1 MINWAMMQAPMKERC
16 VYVAVHGGAGYHG
29 VVSEQS
35 VKSALKRA
43 CARAL
48 RGSPLDDFSA
58 LSIVER
64 AIAILED
71 DECLNAGYGS
81 NLTIDGTVECDAA
94 VMDGLSGD
102 FASVGAV
109 PGLKNPIKLASVLLR
124 HSREPDSLGRIRP
137 MTLVASGAYS
147 FASSQ
152 GIQTVAPNEMI
163 SPRATQEWQK
173 WKYRLDHPVDC
184 DLGSLHQ
191 DAMQDTV
198 GAVAWDNDGNL
209 AAGVSSGGLLLKYS
223 GRIGEAATFGAGCWA
238 QQSHDEQSGMACS
251 ISGAGEHI
259 MRGGL
264 ARALGEAL
272 QSRQSDDSE
281 LDTHQVL
288 LRILNQ
294 QFTEPLRQRG
304 ERMPN
309 AGVLLLTK
317 EQGEDE
323 VVVPRLW
330 CAFTTESMAV
340 AYASTTKPS
349 PKVIAKLVVYKN
361 DRSLIMTK
369 CRHPFYVV
377 QY

>member
-1 MINWAMMQAPMKERC
+1 MSERSSLC
-16 VYVAVHGGAGYHG
+16 
-29 VVSEQS
+29 SEIDKPS
-35 VKSALKRA
+35 DRVESEKRTD
-43 CARAL
+43 R
-48 RGSPLDDFSA
+48 RGSPLDDSSA
-58 LSIVER
+58 LSVVER
-64 AIAILED
+64 AIAVLED
-71 DECLNAGYGS
+71 DEYLNAGYGS

-102 FASVGAV
+102 FGSVGAV
-109 PGLKNPIKLASVLLR
+109 PGLKNPIKLASALLR

-152 GIQTVAPNEMI
+152 GIQTVTPNEMI

-173 WKYRLDHPVDC
+173 WKSRLDHPVDG
-184 DLGSLHQ
+184 DSESLPQ

-198 GAVAWDNDGNL
+198 GAVAWDNGVNL

-238 QQSHDEQSGMACS
+238 QQSRSEHFGMACS

-264 ARALGEAL
+264 ARVLGEAL
-272 QSRQSDDSE
+272 QSQQSNDNE
-281 LDTHQVL
+281 LDTHHTL

-294 QFTEPLRQRG
+294 QFTEPMRQRG
-304 ERMPN
+304 EQMPN

-317 EQGEDE
+317 EQDEDDE
-323 VVVPRLW
+323 AVPRLW

-349 PKVIAKLVVYKN
+349 PKASILRRPASTGSVVDADKSSVFITALPIH
-361 DRSLIMTK
+361 R
-369 CRHPFYVV
+369 
-377 QY
+377 

>member
-1 MINWAMMQAPMKERC
+1 MQVPMKERR
-16 VYVAVHGGAGYHG
+16 VYIAVHGGAGYYG
-29 VVSEQS
+29 IATEQN
-35 VKSALKRA
+35 VKNALKRA

-48 RGSPLDDFSA
+48 RGSSPNDSSA

-64 AIAILED
+64 AIAVLED
-71 DECLNAGYGS
+71 DEYLNAGYGS

-102 FASVGAV
+102 FGSVGAV
-109 PGLKNPIKLASVLLR
+109 PGLKNPIKLASALLR
-124 HSREPDSLGRIRP
+124 HSRELDSVGRIRP
-137 MTLVASGAYS
+137 MTLVASGACS

-173 WKYRLDHPVDC
+173 WKSRLDHSDDGDPRN
-184 DLGSLHQ
+184 LPQ
-191 DAMQDTV
+191 DTMQDTV
-198 GAVAWDNDGNL
+198 GAVAWDNEGNL
-209 AAGVSSGGLLLKYS
+209 TAGVSSGGLLLKYS

-238 QQSHDEQSGMACS
+238 QQSHGERSGMACS

-259 MRGGL
+259 MRRGL
-264 ARALGEAL
+264 ARVLGEAL

-281 LDTHQVL
+281 LDTHHL
-288 LRILNQ
+288 LLQTLNQ
-294 QFTEPLRQRG
+294 QFTEPLGQRG

-317 EQGEDE
+317 EQGEDDE
-323 VVVPRLW
+323 VVPRLW

-340 AYASTTKPS
+340 AYASTTKP
-349 PKVIAKLVVYKN
+349 PKASIL
-361 DRSLIMTK
+361 RRPSLTGSTIDADKSSVFITALPI
-369 CRHPFYVV
+369 H
-377 QY
+377 Q

>member
-1 MINWAMMQAPMKERC
+1 MQAPMGERR
-16 VYVAVHGGAGYHG
+16 VYVAVHGGAGCHG
-29 VVSEQS
+29 VASEQS

-48 RGSPLDDFSA
+48 QESRVDDSSA
-58 LSIVER
+58 LSVVER
-64 AIAILED
+64 AISVLED

-102 FASVGAV
+102 FGSVGAV
-109 PGLKNPIKLASVLLR
+109 PGVKNPIKLASAVLR
-124 HSREPDSLGRIRP
+124 HSRESDPLGRIRP
-137 MTLVASGAYS
+137 MTLVASGAHS

-152 GIQTVAPNEMI
+152 DIQTVAPNKMI

-173 WKYRLDHPVDC
+173 WKSRLIRSTNGDQE
-184 DLGSLHQ
+184 SLPQ

-198 GAVAWDNDGNL
+198 GAVAWDNEGNL

-223 GRIGEAATFGAGCWA
+223 GRIGEAATFGTGCWA
-238 QQSHDEQSGMACS
+238 QQSRNEHSGMACS

-264 ARALGEAL
+264 AHVLGEAL
-272 QSRQSDDSE
+272 QSPQSNHSE
-281 LDTHQVL
+281 VDTHQVL

-304 ERMPN
+304 EQTPN

-317 EQGEDE
+317 EHGEGDE
-323 VVVPRLW
+323 VLPRLW
-330 CAFTTESMAV
+330 CAFTTDSMAV
-340 AYASTTKPS
+340 AYASTAKPS
-349 PKVIAKLVVYKN
+349 PKVSILRRPASTGSAVDADKSSVYITALPIH
-361 DRSLIMTK
+361 R
-369 CRHPFYVV
+369 
-377 QY
+377 

>member
-1 MINWAMMQAPMKERC
+1 MNERR

-29 VVSEQS
+29 VLSEQS
-35 VKSALKRA
+35 VKSALKCA

-48 RGSPLDDFSA
+48 RGAPLDDSSA
-58 LSIVER
+58 LSVVER
-64 AIAILED
+64 AIAVLED
-71 DECLNAGYGS
+71 DEHLNAGYGS

-102 FASVGAV
+102 FGSVGAV
-109 PGLKNPIKLASVLLR
+109 PGLKNPIKLASALLR
-124 HSREPDSLGRIRP
+124 HSREPDPLGRIRP

-173 WKYRLDHPVDC
+173 WKSRLDHPVDG
-184 DLGSLHQ
+184 DPGNLPQ

-198 GAVAWDNDGNL
+198 GAVAWDNEGNL

-238 QQSHDEQSGMACS
+238 QQSRCERSGMACS

-264 ARALGEAL
+264 ARVLGEAL
-272 QSRQSDDSE
+272 QSQQSDDSE
-281 LDTHQVL
+281 LDTHHIL
-288 LRILNQ
+288 LRVLNQ
-294 QFTEPLRQRG
+294 QFTEPMRQRG
-304 ERMPN
+304 EQMPN

-317 EQGEDE
+317 EQGEDDE
-323 VVVPRLW
+323 AVRKLW

-340 AYASTTKPS
+340 AYASTTIPS
-349 PKVIAKLVVYKN
+349 PKASILRRPALTGSAVDADKSSVFITALPIH
-361 DRSLIMTK
+361 R
-369 CRHPFYVV
+369 
-377 QY
+377 

>member
-1 MINWAMMQAPMKERC
+1 MKERR

-29 VVSEQS
+29 VVSEKS

-48 RGSPLDDFSA
+48 RGSPLDDSSA

-323 VVVPRLW
+323 VVVRKLW

-349 PKVIAKLVVYKN
+349 PKASILRRPVLTGSAVDVDKSSVFITALP
-361 DRSLIMTK
+361 I
-369 CRHPFYVV
+369 H
-377 QY
+377 Q

>member
-1 MINWAMMQAPMKERC
+1 MNERR
-16 VYVAVHGGAGYHG
+16 VYVAVHGGAGCHG

-48 RGSPLDDFSA
+48 QESSVDDSSA
-58 LSIVER
+58 LSVVER
-64 AIAILED
+64 AISVLED
-71 DECLNAGYGS
+71 DEYLNAGYGS

-102 FASVGAV
+102 FGSVGAV
-109 PGLKNPIKLASVLLR
+109 AGVKNPINLASAVLR

-137 MTLVASGAYS
+137 MTLVSSGAYS

-152 GIQTVAPNEMI
+152 NIQTVAPNELI
-163 SPRATQEWQK
+163 SPRAIQEWQK
-173 WKYRLDHPVDC
+173 WKSRLDHAADGDQENLPR
-184 DLGSLHQ
+184 

-198 GAVAWDNDGNL
+198 GAVAWDNEGNL

-238 QQSHDEQSGMACS
+238 QQSRSERSGMACS

-264 ARALGEAL
+264 ARVLGEAL
-272 QSRQSDDSE
+272 QSPQLDDRE
-281 LDTHQVL
+281 VDTHQVL

-294 QFTEPLRQRG
+294 QFVEALRQRG
-304 ERMPN
+304 ERTPN

-317 EQGEDE
+317 EHGDNDE
-323 VVVPRLW
+323 AVPRLW

-340 AYASTTKPS
+340 AYASTAKPS
-349 PKVIAKLVVYKN
+349 PKASILHRPASTDSAVHADKSSVYITALPIH
-361 DRSLIMTK
+361 R
-369 CRHPFYVV
+369 
-377 QY
+377 